1 MTQKLFEYRKNNYRM
16 RKKRFIITI
25 TNYYF
30 NNLETK
36 YQDVLKNQ
44 F

>member
-1 MTQKLFEYRKNNYRM
+1 MTQKLFEYRKKNYRM
-16 RKKRFIITI
+16 RKKRFIIII
-25 TNYYF
+25 TNYCF